1 MSRYIITFAVLMI
14 FWYILSGYLEPFY
27 IGAGIICCAVV
38 ALISTD
44 LLFLS
49 DETGIL
55 RSLGTFIRFI
65 AYIPRLILD
74 IVLANIDV
82 AYRVLHPRMPIDPG
96 FITLDTPFQND
107 ILRTA
112 FANAITLTPGTVTVE
127 VAGGNTRCTP
137 LSGRR
142 RKNPPQR
149 EGMQNSLAHVF
160 GEGKNDRSFYASVVT
175 HIDDLS
181 RLYRVVI
188 GPGVETGWLR

>member
-1 MSRYIITFAVLMI
+1 VSRYIITFAVLMI

-127 VAGGNTRCTP
+127 VAGGRYTVHA
-137 LSGRR
+137 LV
-142 RKNPPQR
+142 R
-149 EGMQNSLAHVF
+149 EAAEESLLKERGMQNSLAHVF
-160 GEGKNDRSFYASVVT
+160 GEG
-175 HIDDLS
+175 
-181 RLYRVVI
+181 
-188 GPGVETGWLR
+188 EE

>member
-55 RSLGTFIRFI
+55 RSLGTFIRFT
-65 AYIPRLILD
+65 AYIPRRILD

-96 FITLDTPFQND
+96 FITLETPPQND

-127 VAGGNTRCTP
+127 VAGGRYTVHA
-137 LSGRR
+137 LV
-142 RKNPPQR
+142 R
-149 EGMQNSLAHVF
+149 EAAEESLLKERGMQNSLAHVF
-160 GEGKNDRSFYASVVT
+160 GEG
-175 HIDDLS
+175 
-181 RLYRVVI
+181 
-188 GPGVETGWLR
+188 EE